1 MADISQDLQKILDAI
16 YGEEVRGSIYH
27 AISLINDVSEA
38 VLTTGTAVTS
48 ASSSSTGFFTDSLY
62 LNTDTYEL
70 WKCVGT
76 DMWQSLGILKGA
88 TGNGIDNIIKTS
100 TSGLV
105 DIYTITYTDGTT
117 DTFNVTN
124 GENGTDG
131 NDGISVTGV
140 SLLSKVGL
148 LATYRMTFSD
158 GTHFDYTVSDGASGS
173 GTGDMTKAV
182 YDTDNDGIVDAA
194 ETLQGLLSSITELN
208 HLQGVTSAVQTQLN
222 GKANASDIPTVDQTY
237 SATSS
242 NAQSGTA
249 VASAISGKADSA
261 DVTAI
266 EQVIPSGAS
275 ASNKLATASD
285 IPTVN
290 DGQLTIQQN
299 GTNKATFTANQ
310 SGNATANIITDTWT
324 ETKTVSSNGTVTF
337 SGLNDS
343 YGYKIYYTLP
353 SGDSAYTFSKVTKSG
368 SGTSVTLTYTTDAP
382 SGTVCKLRILK

>member
-1 MADISQDLQKILDAI
+1 VTGGVPSVATWQYEMTLS
-16 YGEEVRGSIYH
+16 GGSG
-27 AISLINDVSEA
+27 
-38 VLTTGTAVTS
+38 GTS
-48 ASSSSTGFFTDSLY
+48 D
-62 LNTDTYEL
+62 
-70 WKCVGT
+70 
-76 DMWQSLGILKGA
+76 
-88 TGNGIDNIIKTS
+88 
-100 TSGLV
+100 
-105 DIYTITYTDGTT
+105 YTDL
-117 DTFNVTN
+117 TN
-124 GENGTDG
+124 KPSINGHTLSG
-131 NDGISVTGV
+131 NQTGAD
-140 SLLSKVGL
+140 LGL
-148 LATYRMTFSD
+148 
-158 GTHFDYTVSDGASGS
+158 AS
-173 GTGDMTKAV
+173 
-182 YDTDNDGIVDAA
+182 N
-194 ETLQGLLSSITELN
+194 
-208 HLQGVTSAVQTQLN
+208 
-222 GKANASDIPTVDQTY
+222 SDIPAVDQTY
-237 SATSS
+237 SASS
-242 NAQSGTA
+242 PNAQSGTA
-249 VASAISGKADSA
+249 VAGAISGKADSA

-266 EQVIPSGAS
+266 QQVIPSGAS